1 MKSRTFIFLSLL
13 LPLFI
18 SASSKPGDGNKDK
31 DKGHKVC
38 KKEAKAEHIED
49 FVFMLPAP
57 VNTYARCMEKKNLHL
72 TVINFY
78 KWYLQNQDRIA
89 AALSRGN
96 SGTDLIPPFNISWE
110 TLHEYFEVIQK
121 KYPDWITQITP
132 VATGAPAVMS
142 ATGKAPQGAGSA
154 GGESGTSTLNFSN
167 LAK

>member
-18 SASSKPGDGNKDK
+18 SASPKPGDGNKDK

-132 VATGAPAVMS
+132 VATGAPAVMP
-142 ATGKAPQGAGSA
+142 APRKAPQGGGSA

>member
-18 SASSKPGDGNKDK
+18 SASPKPGDGNKDK
-31 DKGHKVC
+31 DKGHTAC

-57 VNTYARCMEKKNLHL
+57 VNTYACCVKKKNLHI

-89 AALSRGN
+89 TAMSREN

-121 KYPDWITQITP
+121 KYPNWITQITP
-132 VATGAPAVMS
+132 AGAGPS
-142 ATGKAPQGAGSA
+142 ATTSGPSKSA
-154 GGESGTSTLNFSN
+154 GGGFTDGEVNTSTINFSN
-167 LAK
+167 PAK